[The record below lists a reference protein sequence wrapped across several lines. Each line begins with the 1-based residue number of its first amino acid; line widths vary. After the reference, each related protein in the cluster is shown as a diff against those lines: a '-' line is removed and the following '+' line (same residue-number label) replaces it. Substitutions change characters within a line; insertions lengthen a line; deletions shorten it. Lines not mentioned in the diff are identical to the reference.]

1 MTTSKIQNRNGSSDD
16 LMQKYR
22 TQMGHEFGTVYH
34 ALRNEM
40 IGLTFRWKEFEIL
53 YSKKSRVDLLNQ
65 AAPFFSFVV
74 QKTFWEN
81 IILSIA
87 KLTERAKNGED
98 KSITLLLLFGYI
110 DDRMFLKTLKPL
122 KKNVINYSKFSRV
135 LRNQWIAH
143 KDFGQVTGENGV
155 TLQWPSAKMIKEFLQ
170 ASYALMN
177 AIEFRYL
184 TSTTGYDLAI
194 HSGGA
199 LSLLY
204 TIEAGLR
211 MDQLRLKM
219 AKKGDRSLE
228 DFKSVI

>member
-1 MTTSKIQNRNGSSDD
+1 
-16 LMQKYR
+16 
-22 TQMGHEFGTVYH
+22 MGHEFGTVYH

-110 DDRMFLKTLKPL
+110 DDRMFQKTLKPL
-122 KKNVINYSKFSRV
+122 KK
-135 LRNQWIAH
+135 
-143 KDFGQVTGENGV
+143 
-155 TLQWPSAKMIKEFLQ
+155 M
-170 ASYALMN
+170 
-177 AIEFRYL
+177 
-184 TSTTGYDLAI
+184 
-194 HSGGA
+194 
-199 LSLLY
+199 
-204 TIEAGLR
+204 
-211 MDQLRLKM
+211 
-219 AKKGDRSLE
+219 
-228 DFKSVI
+228 